1 MEKNLE
7 KESSSQENIL
17 VGDGED
23 PISDYKQIDLKD
35 YEREEGSGFYYKKEI
50 DFNKE
55 KYKLIGVGC
64 RYKLLLSVYS
74 VGMYSNYIPKD
85 LLVNSTE
92 KILSCDSKKVLL
104 LKIYREIDILTMT
117 SALNSAFKKRID
129 STKEENKKIVNNL
142 IYFEWI
148 LKKYIPKGLCQHD
161 ELAFEW
167 EKNKIN
173 IYIGQNCKE
182 IDSSYFY
189 EKIKDNLT
197 PSNNFIKIGEVEDI
211 NICKILFDCYLD
223 KNSVTSNIKYSI
235 NKFIL
240 NLSGNEN

>member
-1 MEKNLE
+1 METNIE
-7 KESSSQENIL
+7 KKTSDQEIVL
-17 VGDGED
+17 
-23 PISDYKQIDLKD
+23 SDYNQIDLKK

-74 VGMYSNYIPKD
+74 VGMYCNYIPKE
-85 LLVNSTE
+85 LLINSTE
-92 KILSCDSKKVLL
+92 KLLLNDSKKVLL

-117 SALNSAFKKRID
+117 SALNSAFKRRID
-129 STKEENKKIVNNL
+129 VTKEENKKIVNNL
-142 IYFEWI
+142 LYFEWI
-148 LKKYIPKGLCQHD
+148 LKKYIPGGLCQHD

-173 IYIGQNCKE
+173 IYIGKNCKE
-182 IDSSYFY
+182 IDTSYFY

-197 PSNNFIKIGEVEDI
+197 PSNDFTKIGEVEDI
-211 NICKILFDCYLD
+211 DICKILFDCYLD